1 MEPVI
6 IIGAGLSGLS
16 CALHL
21 QDKGIPFLIL
31 EGSDGV
37 GGRVRTD
44 EVDGFL
50 LDRGFQVYLDA
61 YPEAGKLLDL
71 EALDLKKFEP
81 GALIY
86 DGKKLHRVMDV
97 FRRPAAVISSAL
109 APMGSVMDKL
119 RVALLRF
126 TILNGQ
132 IRKPDQTTES
142 FLSGFGFSKR
152 MIDTFFRSF
161 YGGIFLENDL
171 RTSSK
176 MFEFTFRM
184 FTKGSATLPARGM
197 GEIPRQLAAR
207 LPIESLRLNSKVTE
221 LSGKTVT
228 IESGKRLTGSEVVI
242 ATDAHQAAKL
252 LPSFTP
258 NSPAW
263 RAVTN
268 LYFSADK
275 VPFLEAIIALNGT
288 GKGRINNIAVLS
300 NVSSNYGPAGK
311 TLLSVSLIGL
321 HEEKKLPDLIKAELE
336 DWFGPVV
343 KNYVHLRTDRIRQ
356 ALPEQSPGH
365 AQPGFL
371 KIDDVYLCGD
381 HVTTASIEGAI
392 ISGQKTGAALSEV
405 IHSLRLSESN

>member
-1 MEPVI
+1 MGPVI

-21 QDKGIPFLIL
+21 QEKGIPFLIL

-71 EALDLKKFEP
+71 EALDLKSFEP
-81 GALIY
+81 GALVY

-97 FRRPAAVISSAL
+97 FRRPVSVISSAL
-109 APMGSVMDKL
+109 APIGSLADKL

-126 TILNGQ
+126 TLLNGQ
-132 IRKPDQTTES
+132 LQNPDQTTEN

-152 MIDTFFRSF
+152 IIDTFFRSF

-184 FTKGSATLPARGM
+184 FTKGSATLPVAGM
-197 GEIPRQLAAR
+197 GAIPRQLAER
-207 LPIESLRLNSKVTE
+207 LPKGSLRLNTKVTA
-221 LSGKTVT
+221 LSSKTVT
-228 IESGKRLTGSEVVI
+228 LESGETMTGREIVI

-252 LPSFTP
+252 IPSFTQK
-258 NSPAW
+258 SPAW

-268 LYFSADK
+268 LYFSADEA
-275 VPFLEAIIALNGT
+275 PFGDAIIALNGT
-288 GKGRINNIAVLS
+288 GQGRINNIAILS
-300 NVSSNYGPAGK
+300 NVARTYVPSGSGK
-311 TLLSVSLIGL
+311 ALLSVSLLGL
-321 HEEKKLPDLIKAELE
+321 HEKSDLLELVKVELE
-336 DWFGPVV
+336 EWFGPSA
-343 KNYVHLRTDRIRQ
+343 KNYQHLRTDHIRQ
-356 ALPEQSPGH
+356 ALPEQPPGH
-365 AQPGFL
+365 ASHGFL
-371 KIDDVYLCGD
+371 QIDDVYLCGD
-381 HVTTASIEGAI
+381 HTTTSSIEGAI
-392 ISGQKTGAALSEV
+392 ISGKKTAEALFLGA
-405 IHSLRLSESN
+405 